1 MLDSTHTAENIKG
14 LFINGQWQQT
24 SGHFDDLNPSDGQVW
39 ARVPNASVTE
49 TKQAIDAAQQAFP
62 AWSALKFQ
70 ERAEYM
76 LKIAAAI
83 ERKADQ
89 FVNAAQFEG
98 GGWYGKGIM
107 DAGDF
112 GVPARRRRLY
122 VVMSLREKLALPRP
136 LADLIDV
143 VKRDFPINRS
153 WENLFLL
160 GEE

>member
-98 GGWYGKGIM
+98 GGWYGKGIYETKAM
-107 DAGDF
+107 
-112 GVPARRRRLY
+112 PEMLQLER
-122 VVMSLREKLALPRP
+122 SCLR
-136 LADLIDV
+136 
-143 VKRDFPINRS
+143 
-153 WENLFLL
+153 
-160 GEE
+160 